1 MQITSSKSGQLAR
14 VMAAGRAARI
24 LWDGVGKIYETDDGY
39 VRALDAVSLDIEPGS
54 LVVLL
59 GPSGCGKSTI
69 LRLTA
74 GLIPATSGRI
84 TIDGELV
91 KKPRTDIGFVF
102 QQDLLLEWRNALD
115 NVLLPAQM
123 RGLRPRDYRDRAD
136 ELLELVGLTGF
147 EKAFPA
153 ELSGGM
159 RQRVA
164 LVRALLMDLP
174 ALLLDEPFGALDA
187 LTRDQL
193 NVDFQHLW
201 YTTRPTVVFVTH
213 SITEAV
219 LQADRI
225 VVLTSRPAMVRK
237 IVDVELPRPRRLAVR
252 ESASFNKYV
261 KDLREIFLEFGV
273 LSEPDY
279 GELEPKENQ
288 VPDPSTERPGN
299 RG

>member
-1 MQITSSKSGQLAR
+1 MT
-14 VMAAGRAARI
+14 VGRAARI
-24 LWDGVGKIYETDDGY
+24 LWDEVGKIYKTDDGH
-39 VRALDAVSLDIEPGS
+39 VRALDEVSLDIEPGS
-54 LVVLL
+54 LVALL

-74 GLIPATSGRI
+74 GLMPATSGRI
-84 TIDGELV
+84 TIDGEHV

-102 QQDLLLEWRNALD
+102 QQDLLLEWRTALD
-115 NVLLPAQM
+115 NVLLQAQM
-123 RGLRPRDYRDRAD
+123 RGLRQRDYRDRAD

-147 EKAFPA
+147 KEAYPA

-225 VVLTSRPAMVRK
+225 VVLTSRPAKVRK
-237 IVDVELPRPRRLAVR
+237 IVQVDLPRPRRLAMR
-252 ESASFNKYV
+252 ETASFNKYV
-261 KDLREIFLEFGV
+261 GDLREIFLEFGV

-279 GELEPKENQ
+279 GELELNETDGPT
-288 VPDPSTERPGN
+288 PPTERPVT